1 MKQERLLAHF
11 KAHGYGGKK
20 KKFTAILKGYRV
32 ISVLK
37 RDQRFQVKEVKKLPE
52 KVMKI

>member
-1 MKQERLLAHF
+1 MKQERLLAYF
-11 KAHGYGGKK
+11 KAHGYGGK

-37 RDQRFQVKEVKKLPE
+37 RDQRFQVKEVKKLSE